1 MNGVPSNKGQIEWKP
16 WSPENE
22 QAGESLLVINANKI
36 KSIIY
41 MSNKPYQYDD
51 VVALIEQ
58 DNTVTPEEKQQII
71 TQVLNGR
78 WFSEPLDKQFSHKET
93 Q

>member
-1 MNGVPSNKGQIEWKP
+1 MQ
-16 WSPENE
+16 
-22 QAGESLLVINANKI
+22 I

-41 MSNKPYQYDD
+41 MSNKPYKYDD

-58 DNTVTPEEKQQII
+58 DNTVTPQEKQQII
-71 TQVLNGR
+71 TQVLNGC
-78 WFSEPLDKQFSHKET
+78 WFSESLDKQFSHKET

>member
-1 MNGVPSNKGQIEWKP
+1 
-16 WSPENE
+16 
-22 QAGESLLVINANKI
+22 
-36 KSIIY
+36 